1 MNLINNS
8 VGRAI
13 KFVALF
19 SLFTLYIEHI
29 KGGGGGGG
37 EKERDFEERDFE
49 EGYFDY
55 IKEMF
60 HTLVGDHDSCGGY
73 KEHTAGNQQVKEIS
87 SFVCGN
93 TITQALRTVSV
104 L

>member
-19 SLFTLYIEHI
+19 SILTLYIEHI
-29 KGGGGGGG
+29 RGRGG
-37 EKERDFEERDFE
+37 EKERDFEE
-49 EGYFDY
+49 GYLDY

-60 HTLVGDHDSCGGY
+60 HT
-73 KEHTAGNQQVKEIS
+73 
-87 SFVCGN
+87 
-93 TITQALRTVSV
+93 
-104 L
+104 